1 VGRLM
6 KSLIVKR
13 SIVIDG
19 QKTSVS
25 IEDVFWRDLKKIA
38 HAQETTLAELVD
50 KIDQTRERGSLSSA
64 IRLFVLEHALA
75 RWSEHARMKAAG
87 AFNGLPRP

>member
-50 KIDQTRERGSLSSA
+50 KIDQTRERGNLSSA
-64 IRLFVLEHALA
+64 IRVFVLEHALA
-75 RWSEHARMKAAG
+75 RWSRLSR
-87 AFNGLPRP
+87 NISDTVRTN

>member
-1 VGRLM
+1 M

-64 IRLFVLEHALA
+64 IRVFVLEHALA
-75 RWSEHARMKAAG
+75 RWSRLSR
-87 AFNGLPRP
+87 NISDTVRTN